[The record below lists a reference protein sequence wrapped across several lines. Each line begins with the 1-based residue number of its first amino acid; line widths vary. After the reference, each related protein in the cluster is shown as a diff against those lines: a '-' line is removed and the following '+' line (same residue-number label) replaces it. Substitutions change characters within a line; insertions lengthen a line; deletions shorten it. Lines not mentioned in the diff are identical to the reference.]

1 MENLKSIIENH
12 KLWLLG
18 QGGKRANLEE
28 ANLEEANLEGANLE
42 GANLEGAN
50 LEEADL
56 EGAYLRGADL
66 RGANLEGVYLRGAN
80 LEEAD
85 LEGAYL
91 RGADLE
97 EADLEGACLW
107 SAIGNKKE
115 IKSLQLETYDIC
127 YTKDVLQIGCQRHNI
142 NDWWG
147 FDDEIIEKMDYYA
160 LNWWKKW
167 KPILKQIIEMSPAK

>member
-18 QGGKRANLEE
+18 QGGKRA
-28 ANLEEANLEGANLE
+28 
-42 GANLEGAN
+42 
-50 LEEADL
+50 
-56 EGAYLRGADL
+56 
-66 RGANLEGVYLRGAN
+66 YLRGAN
-80 LEEAD
+80 LGGAD
-85 LEGAYL
+85 LGGAYLGGANL
-91 RGADLE
+91 RGADL
-97 EADLEGACLW
+97 W
-107 SAIGNKKE
+107 SAVGNKKE